1 MTFHLTQEIRYS
13 GVQFSKNNFQ
23 VCIVAQNN
31 IRIFVCI
38 YDEFPHFGVC
48 QLLRWVNSSDIIDL
62 SQLLI

>member
-1 MTFHLTQEIRYS
+1 MI
-13 GVQFSKNNFQ
+13 
-23 VCIVAQNN
+23 AQND

-48 QLLRWVNSSDIIDL
+48 QLLRRVDLSDIIKL

>member
-1 MTFHLTQEIRYS
+1 MI
-13 GVQFSKNNFQ
+13 
-23 VCIVAQNN
+23 AQND